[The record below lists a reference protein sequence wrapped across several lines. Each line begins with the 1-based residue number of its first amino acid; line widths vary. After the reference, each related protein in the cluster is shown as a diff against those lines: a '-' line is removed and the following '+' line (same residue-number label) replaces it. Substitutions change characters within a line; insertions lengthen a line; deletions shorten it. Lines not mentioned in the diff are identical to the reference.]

1 MTTIQ
6 LQPSLIKTK
15 MTSASANQ
23 SLNSSQHD
31 THPGYRAIMGW
42 IDSQET
48 RLKSLRRTDPEEAR
62 DLEAELDAARD
73 AANDLKQAHIRY
85 VSATADLSR
94 AEAVVAKFA
103 KF

>member
-1 MTTIQ
+1 MTKIQ

-15 MTSASANQ
+15 MTSAHANQ

-42 IDSQET
+42 IDPQET

-85 VSATADLSR
+85 VSATADMSR

>member
-1 MTTIQ
+1 
-6 LQPSLIKTK
+6 
-15 MTSASANQ
+15 
-23 SLNSSQHD
+23 
-31 THPGYRAIMGW
+31 MGW

-85 VSATADLSR
+85 VSATADLSC

>member
-15 MTSASANQ
+15 MTSAHANQ

-31 THPGYRAIMGW
+31 THPGYRAIIGW
-42 IDSQET
+42 IDFQET

-85 VSATADLSR
+85 VSATADMSR